1 MNKRQLLRATA
12 LVASSLLLAGTASA
26 QDFPPKK
33 PVTLVVGFAAGG
45 AADAAAR
52 LIAKKLGENIGQTV
66 VVDNKGG
73 AGGNIA
79 HQFVANAAPDG
90 TVLLFGS
97 VGPLTIAP
105 HLMKL
110 TYDPFKDLAAIS
122 GGVNFPNVLVV
133 HKAQG
138 AKTLAEFIQL
148 SKKKPGSVEFASTGA
163 GSASH
168 LAGELFNQRAGID
181 MTHVPYKGGA
191 PALQDLLGERIT
203 SYFAAPPTAMPHV
216 ESGKLIPLA
225 TTGLTRP
232 AYLPNIP
239 TVAESGF
246 PGFEALN
253 WYAFVAPGK
262 TPAPLLDRWN
272 QEIVKV
278 LSQIGAAV
286 RKGTPKP
293 DISTVAALTQT
304 LLNAKSVAYSASA
317 SGVYLSTEMFAKLGV
332 QERLAVTGKKI
343 LSERVGAVV
352 ARGDAELG
360 FQQVSELIY
369 FKELDFIGTLPDEVQ
384 QTIFFSAGLVEGA
397 AQPELARHLLRF
409 LTSPAVA
416 DIVRATGLDPVDQRA
431 VQASAA
437 KPQ

>member
-1 MNKRQLLRATA
+1 MHKRHVLRATTLA
-12 LVASSLLLAGTASA
+12 LSTLVLGGLIHAQAHA

-66 VVDNKGG
+66 IVENKGG

-79 HQFVANAAPDG
+79 HQFVAKAVPDG
-90 TVLLFGS
+90 SVLLFGS

-110 TYDPFKDLAAIS
+110 PYDPFVDLTPIS
-122 GGVNFPNVLVV
+122 GGVYFPNVLVV
-133 HKAQG
+133 HKG
-138 AKTLAEFIQL
+138 LGVKTLAEFVQL
-148 SKKKPGSVEFASTGA
+148 EKKKPGSVDFASTGP

-181 MTHVPYKGGA
+181 MVHVPYKGGA
-191 PALQDLLGERIT
+191 PALQDLLGERIAA
-203 SYFAAPPTAMPHV
+203 YFSAPPTAMPHI

-239 TVAESGF
+239 TVAEAGY

-262 TPAPLLDRWN
+262 TPVPLLDRWN
-272 QEIVKV
+272 QEIVKALNDAGV
-278 LSQIGAAV
+278 KDALKHHGLTPQPTTRAEFAAFMKKESTQWAAIV
-286 RKGTPKP
+286 KERKIT
-293 DISTVAALTQT
+293 
-304 LLNAKSVAYSASA
+304 
-317 SGVYLSTEMFAKLGV
+317 
-332 QERLAVTGKKI
+332 
-343 LSERVGAVV
+343 
-352 ARGDAELG
+352 AE
-360 FQQVSELIY
+360 
-369 FKELDFIGTLPDEVQ
+369 
-384 QTIFFSAGLVEGA
+384 
-397 AQPELARHLLRF
+397 
-409 LTSPAVA
+409 
-416 DIVRATGLDPVDQRA
+416 
-431 VQASAA
+431 
-437 KPQ
+437 

>member
-1 MNKRQLLRATA
+1 MNKRNMLRATA
-12 LVASSLLLAGTASA
+12 LAVSALMLAGTASA
-26 QDFPPKK
+26 QEFPPSK

-45 AADAAAR
+45 AADSAAR
-52 LIAKKLGENIGQTV
+52 LIAKKLAENIGQTV

-90 TVLLFGS
+90 SVLLLGS

-110 TYDPFKDLAAIS
+110 SYDPFKDLAPIS

-133 HKAQG
+133 HKG
-138 AKTLAEFIQL
+138 AGVKNLAEFIAL
-148 SKKKPGSVEFASTGA
+148 SKTKPGSVEFASTGA

-168 LAGELFNQRAGID
+168 LAGELFNQRAAID

-191 PALQDLLGERIT
+191 PALQDLLGGRIT

-216 ESGKLIPLA
+216 ETGRLVPLA

-262 TPAPLLDRWN
+262 TPAPVLDRWN
-272 QEIVKV
+272 LEIVKV
-278 LSQIGAAV
+278 LNDPGVKDALNKYGLTPQPTTRAEFAAFMKKESTQWAAIIKE
-286 RKGTPKP
+286 RK
-293 DISTVAALTQT
+293 LT
-304 LLNAKSVAYSASA
+304 
-317 SGVYLSTEMFAKLGV
+317 
-332 QERLAVTGKKI
+332 
-343 LSERVGAVV
+343 
-352 ARGDAELG
+352 
-360 FQQVSELIY
+360 
-369 FKELDFIGTLPDEVQ
+369 
-384 QTIFFSAGLVEGA
+384 
-397 AQPELARHLLRF
+397 
-409 LTSPAVA
+409 A
-416 DIVRATGLDPVDQRA
+416 D
-431 VQASAA
+431 
-437 KPQ
+437 